1 MRTSSRHL
9 QRCSAAD
16 ALTPGFRSWTNGRS
30 SHQRQNVPRADGL
43 NMTTYLGLV
52 LLLVA
57 YVLGSRLVI
66 MTLGHGL
73 RHSAQP
79 GSG

>member
-1 MRTSSRHL
+1 
-9 QRCSAAD
+9 
-16 ALTPGFRSWTNGRS
+16 
-30 SHQRQNVPRADGL
+30 
-43 NMTTYLGLV
+43 MTTYLGLV

-73 RHSAQP
+73 CHSAQP
-79 GSG
+79 GSGRLLAR